1 MALKEKLKI
10 YLMSNKNQ
18 QYKINNLM
26 NKNHKMSN
34 KFKHNK
40 KVNIYLKLNLKSK

>member
-18 QYKINNLM
+18 HYKINYLM
-26 NKNHKMSN
+26 NKYHKMSN

-40 KVNIYLKLNLKSK
+40 KANIYLKLNLK